1 MALDRGSAGAG
12 TLPEWVAGVARPSC
26 ATAPATGSCGGFS
39 GVMGRGAV
47 SGSVKSLLAVRR
59 LASHF
64 LGATEGTQIEGGFS
78 RRKIK
83 ARTFH
88 RWFSIGVAFVPE
100 SFMRFGGG

>member
-1 MALDRGSAGAG
+1 MARRRGSAGAG

-39 GVMGRGAV
+39 GVMARGAV
-47 SGSVKSLLAVRR
+47 SGSVKYWLTVMW

-64 LGATEGTQIEGGFS
+64 LGATDGTQIEGAFS
-78 RRKIK
+78 RRSIK

-88 RWFSIGVAFVPE
+88 RRFSIGVAFVLE
-100 SFMRFGGG
+100 NFMRCGGG

>member
-1 MALDRGSAGAG
+1 MGGRSGKTVVRDRAGNRI
-12 TLPEWVAGVARPSC
+12 LWRIFRRE
-26 ATAPATGSCGGFS
+26 
-39 GVMGRGAV
+39 GRGAV
-47 SGSVKSLLAVRR
+47 AGSVKLLLAVRR
-59 LASHF
+59 LASHV
-64 LGATEGTQIEGGFS
+64 LGATEGTQIEGAFS